1 MNNFLISYYLTS
13 RLGGE
18 LIIGIL
24 IIIAGF
30 MFGIDNII
38 AFIVGCFVFF
48 LSKEILNELAK
59 DSSSIV
65 VSIFVP
71 FIGAAALGYLA
82 WALNCEEKQLKDV
95 KSEVQVQQVQQ
106 NLTQQDKVYYIQ
118 NSLMFEG
125 TALDGKWGK
134 KTMRAAQKYSGSSAT
149 SIDELYEAVRAKKRG
164 QKIKFK
170 S

>member
-71 FIGAAALGYLA
+71 LIGAAAVGYLA

-118 NSLMFEG
+118 RSLMFG
-125 TALDGKWGK
+125 SYGVAIDGKWGK

-149 SIDELYEAVRAKKRG
+149 SIDELYEAVRAKKEGKR
-164 QKIKFK
+164 
-170 S
+170 

>member
-30 MFGIDNII
+30 MFGINNII
-38 AFIVGCFVFF
+38 AFIIGCFVFF

-59 DSSSIV
+59 DSSSIM
-65 VSIFVP
+65 VSTFVP
-71 FIGAAALGYLA
+71 LIGAAALGYLA
-82 WALNCEEKQLKDV
+82 GALNYEEEQPKEL
-95 KSEVQVQQVQQ
+95 KSEVQVQQAQQ
-106 NLTQQDKVYYIQ
+106 NSTQQDKIYYIQ
-118 NSLMFEG
+118 NSLMFKG
-125 TALDGKWGK
+125 AALDGKFGK

-149 SIDELYEAVRAKKRG
+149 SIDELYEAVKTKKESER
-164 QKIKFK
+164 
-170 S
+170 

>member
-30 MFGIDNII
+30 MFGINNII
-38 AFIVGCFVFF
+38 AFIIGCFVFF

-59 DSSSIV
+59 DSSSIM
-65 VSIFVP
+65 VSTFVP
-71 FIGAAALGYLA
+71 LIGAAALGYLA
-82 WALNCEEKQLKDV
+82 GALNYEEKQPEVFKP
-95 KSEVQVQQVQQ
+95 EVQVQQAQQ
-106 NLTQQDKVYYIQ
+106 NLTQQDKIYYIQ
-118 NSLMFEG
+118 NSLMFKG
-125 TALDGKWGK
+125 AALDGKWGK

-149 SIDELYEAVRAKKRG
+149 SIDELYEAVKAKKESER
-164 QKIKFK
+164 
-170 S
+170 

>member
-30 MFGIDNII
+30 MFGINNII
-38 AFIVGCFVFF
+38 AFIIGCFVFF

-59 DSSSIV
+59 DSSSIM
-65 VSIFVP
+65 VSTFVP
-71 FIGAAALGYLA
+71 LIGAAALGYLA
-82 WALNCEEKQLKDV
+82 GALNYEEEQPKEL
-95 KSEVQVQQVQQ
+95 KSEVQVQQTQQ
-106 NLTQQDKVYYIQ
+106 YLTQQDKIYYIQ
-118 NSLMFEG
+118 NSLMFKG
-125 TALDGKWGK
+125 AALDGKFGK

-149 SIDELYEAVRAKKRG
+149 SIDELYEAVKAKK
-164 QKIKFK
+164 K
-170 S
+170 SER

>member
-30 MFGIDNII
+30 MFGINNII
-38 AFIVGCFVFF
+38 AFIIGCFVFF

-59 DSSSIV
+59 DSSSIM
-65 VSIFVP
+65 VSTFVP
-71 FIGAAALGYLA
+71 LIGAAALGYLA
-82 WALNCEEKQLKDV
+82 GALNYEEEQPKEL
-95 KSEVQVQQVQQ
+95 KSEVQVQQAQQ
-106 NLTQQDKVYYIQ
+106 NLTQQDKIYYIQ
-118 NSLMFEG
+118 NSLMFKG
-125 TALDGKWGK
+125 AALDGKFGK

-149 SIDELYEAVRAKKRG
+149 SIDELYKAVKAKKESER
-164 QKIKFK
+164 
-170 S
+170 

>member
-30 MFGIDNII
+30 MFGINNII
-38 AFIVGCFVFF
+38 AFIIGCFVFF

-59 DSSSIV
+59 DSSSIM
-65 VSIFVP
+65 VSTFVP
-71 FIGAAALGYLA
+71 LIGAAALGYLA
-82 WALNCEEKQLKDV
+82 GALNYEEEQPKELKP
-95 KSEVQVQQVQQ
+95 EVQVQQAQQ
-106 NLTQQDKVYYIQ
+106 NLTQQDKIYYIQ

-125 TALDGKWGK
+125 AALDGKFGK

-149 SIDELYEAVRAKKRG
+149 SIDELYEAVKAKKESER
-164 QKIKFK
+164 
-170 S
+170 

>member
-13 RLGGE
+13 RLGSE

-30 MFGIDNII
+30 MFGINNII
-38 AFIVGCFVFF
+38 AFIIGCFVFF

-59 DSSSIV
+59 DSSSIM
-65 VSIFVP
+65 VSTFVP
-71 FIGAAALGYLA
+71 LIGAAALGYLA
-82 WALNCEEKQLKDV
+82 GALNYEDEQPKELKF
-95 KSEVQVQQVQQ
+95 EVQVQQAQQ

-118 NSLMFEG
+118 SSLMFKG
-125 TALDGKWGK
+125 AALDGKFSK

-149 SIDELYEAVRAKKRG
+149 SIDELYEAVKAKKEGRR
-164 QKIKFK
+164 
-170 S
+170 

>member
-71 FIGAAALGYLA
+71 LIGAAALGYLA

-118 NSLMFEG
+118 RSLMFG
-125 TALDGKWGK
+125 SYGVAIDGKWGK

-149 SIDELYEAVRAKKRG
+149 SIDELYEAVRAKKEGKR
-164 QKIKFK
+164 
-170 S
+170 

>member
-30 MFGIDNII
+30 MFGINNII
-38 AFIVGCFVFF
+38 AFIIGCFVFF

-59 DSSSIV
+59 DSSSIM
-65 VSIFVP
+65 VSTFVP
-71 FIGAAALGYLA
+71 LIGAAALGYLA
-82 WALNCEEKQLKDV
+82 GALNYEEEQPKEL
-95 KSEVQVQQVQQ
+95 KSEVQVQQAQQ
-106 NLTQQDKVYYIQ
+106 NLTQQDKIYYIQ

-125 TALDGKWGK
+125 AALDGKFGK
-134 KTMRAAQKYSGSSAT
+134 KTMRAAQKYSGSSAI
-149 SIDELYEAVRAKKRG
+149 SIDELYEAVKAKKESER
-164 QKIKFK
+164 
-170 S
+170 

>member
-30 MFGIDNII
+30 MFGINNII
-38 AFIVGCFVFF
+38 AFIIGCFVFF

-59 DSSSIV
+59 DSSSIM
-65 VSIFVP
+65 VSTFVP
-71 FIGAAALGYLA
+71 LIGAAALGYLA
-82 WALNCEEKQLKDV
+82 GALNYEEEQPKEL
-95 KSEVQVQQVQQ
+95 KSEVQVQQAQQ
-106 NLTQQDKVYYIQ
+106 NLTQQDKIYYIQ
-118 NSLMFEG
+118 NSLMFKG
-125 TALDGKWGK
+125 AALDGKWGK

-149 SIDELYEAVRAKKRG
+149 SIDELYEAVKTKKESER
-164 QKIKFK
+164 
-170 S
+170 

>member
-71 FIGAAALGYLA
+71 LIGAAALGYLA

-134 KTMRAAQKYSGSSAT
+134 KTMLAAQKYSGSSAT
-149 SIDELYEAVRAKKRG
+149 SIDELYEVVKAKKEGKR
-164 QKIKFK
+164 
-170 S
+170 

>member
-30 MFGIDNII
+30 MFGINNII

-59 DSSSIV
+59 DSSSIM
-65 VSIFVP
+65 VSTFVP
-71 FIGAAALGYLA
+71 LIGAAALGYLA
-82 WALNCEEKQLKDV
+82 GALNYEEEQPKEPKP
-95 KSEVQVQQVQQ
+95 EVQVQQVQQ
-106 NLTQQDKVYYIQ
+106 NLTQQDKIYYIQ
-118 NSLMFEG
+118 NSLMFKG
-125 TALDGKWGK
+125 AALDGKFGK
-134 KTMRAAQKYSGSSAT
+134 KTMRAAQKYSGSYAT
-149 SIDELYEAVRAKKRG
+149 SIDELYEAVKAKKESER
-164 QKIKFK
+164 
-170 S
+170 

>member
-30 MFGIDNII
+30 MFGINNII
-38 AFIVGCFVFF
+38 AFIIGCFVFF

-59 DSSSIV
+59 DSSSIM
-65 VSIFVP
+65 VSTFVP
-71 FIGAAALGYLA
+71 LIGAAALGYLA
-82 WALNCEEKQLKDV
+82 GALNYEEKQPEEFKP
-95 KSEVQVQQVQQ
+95 EVQVQQAQQ

-118 NSLMFEG
+118 NSLMFKG
-125 TALDGKWGK
+125 AALDGKWGK

-149 SIDELYEAVRAKKRG
+149 SIDELYEAVKAKKESER
-164 QKIKFK
+164 
-170 S
+170 

>member
-30 MFGIDNII
+30 MFGINNII
-38 AFIVGCFVFF
+38 AFIIGCFVFF

-59 DSSSIV
+59 DSSSIM
-65 VSIFVP
+65 VSTFVP
-71 FIGAAALGYLA
+71 LIGAAALGYLA
-82 WALNCEEKQLKDV
+82 GALNYEDEQPKEL
-95 KSEVQVQQVQQ
+95 KSEVQVQQAQQ
-106 NLTQQDKVYYIQ
+106 NLTQQDKIYYIQ
-118 NSLMFEG
+118 NSLMFKG
-125 TALDGKWGK
+125 AALDGKFGK

-149 SIDELYEAVRAKKRG
+149 SIDELYEAVKAKKESER
-164 QKIKFK
+164 
-170 S
+170 

>member
-30 MFGIDNII
+30 MFGINNII
-38 AFIVGCFVFF
+38 AFIIGCFVFF

-59 DSSSIV
+59 DSSNIM
-65 VSIFVP
+65 VSTFVP
-71 FIGAAALGYLA
+71 LIGAAALGYLA
-82 WALNCEEKQLKDV
+82 GALNYEEEQPKEL
-95 KSEVQVQQVQQ
+95 KSEVQVQQAQQ
-106 NLTQQDKVYYIQ
+106 NLTQQDYIQ

-125 TALDGKWGK
+125 AALDGKFGK

-149 SIDELYEAVRAKKRG
+149 SIDELYEAVKAKKESER
-164 QKIKFK
+164 
-170 S
+170 

>member
-30 MFGIDNII
+30 MFGINNII
-38 AFIVGCFVFF
+38 AFIIGCFVFF

-59 DSSSIV
+59 DSSSIM
-65 VSIFVP
+65 VSTFVP
-71 FIGAAALGYLA
+71 LIGAAALGYLA
-82 WALNCEEKQLKDV
+82 GALNYEEEQPKEL
-95 KSEVQVQQVQQ
+95 KSEVQVQQAQQ

-118 NSLMFEG
+118 SSLMFKG
-125 TALDGKWGK
+125 AALDGKFGK

-149 SIDELYEAVRAKKRG
+149 SIDELYEAVKTKKESER
-164 QKIKFK
+164 
-170 S
+170 

>member
-30 MFGIDNII
+30 MFGINNII
-38 AFIVGCFVFF
+38 AFIIGCFVFF

-59 DSSSIV
+59 DSSSIM
-65 VSIFVP
+65 VSTFVP
-71 FIGAAALGYLA
+71 LIGAAALGYLA
-82 WALNCEEKQLKDV
+82 GALNYEEEQPKEL
-95 KSEVQVQQVQQ
+95 KSEIQVQQAQQ
-106 NLTQQDKVYYIQ
+106 NLTQQDKIYYIQ
-118 NSLMFEG
+118 NSLMFKG
-125 TALDGKWGK
+125 AALDGKFGK

-149 SIDELYEAVRAKKRG
+149 SIDELYEAVKAKKESER
-164 QKIKFK
+164 
-170 S
+170 

>member
-59 DSSSIV
+59 DSSSIM
-65 VSIFVP
+65 VSTFVP
-71 FIGAAALGYLA
+71 LIGAAALGYLA

-118 NSLMFEG
+118 RSLMFG
-125 TALDGKWGK
+125 SYGVAIDGKWGK

-149 SIDELYEAVRAKKRG
+149 SIDELYEAVRAKKEGKR
-164 QKIKFK
+164 
-170 S
+170 

>member
-30 MFGIDNII
+30 MFGINNII
-38 AFIVGCFVFF
+38 AFIIGCFVFF

-59 DSSSIV
+59 DSSSIM
-65 VSIFVP
+65 VSTFVP
-71 FIGAAALGYLA
+71 LIGAAALGYLA
-82 WALNCEEKQLKDV
+82 GALNYEDEQPKEL
-95 KSEVQVQQVQQ
+95 KSEVQVQQAQQ

-118 NSLMFEG
+118 NSLMFKGE
-125 TALDGKWGK
+125 ALDGKFGK
-134 KTMRAAQKYSGSSAT
+134 KTMQAAQKYSGSSAT
-149 SIDELYEAVRAKKRG
+149 SIDELYEAVRAKKEGKR
-164 QKIKFK
+164 
-170 S
+170 

>member
-30 MFGIDNII
+30 MFGINNII
-38 AFIVGCFVFF
+38 AFIIGCFVFF

-59 DSSSIV
+59 DSSSIM
-65 VSIFVP
+65 VSTFVP
-71 FIGAAALGYLA
+71 LIGAAALGYLA
-82 WALNCEEKQLKDV
+82 GALNYEEEQPKEL
-95 KSEVQVQQVQQ
+95 KSEVQVQQEQQ
-106 NLTQQDKVYYIQ
+106 NLTQQDKIYYIQ
-118 NSLMFEG
+118 NSLMFKG
-125 TALDGKWGK
+125 AALDGKFGK

-149 SIDELYEAVRAKKRG
+149 SIDGLYEAVRAKKEGRR
-164 QKIKFK
+164 
-170 S
+170 

>member
-30 MFGIDNII
+30 MFGINNII
-38 AFIVGCFVFF
+38 AFIIGCFVFF

-59 DSSSIV
+59 DSSSIM
-65 VSIFVP
+65 VSTFVP
-71 FIGAAALGYLA
+71 LIGAAALGYLA
-82 WALNCEEKQLKDV
+82 GALNYEEEQPKEL
-95 KSEVQVQQVQQ
+95 KSEVQVQQAQQ
-106 NLTQQDKVYYIQ
+106 NLTQQDKIYYIQ
-118 NSLMFEG
+118 NSLMFKG
-125 TALDGKWGK
+125 AALDGKWGK

-149 SIDELYEAVRAKKRG
+149 SIDELYEAVKAKKESER
-164 QKIKFK
+164 
-170 S
+170 

>member
-30 MFGIDNII
+30 MFGINNII
-38 AFIVGCFVFF
+38 AFIIGCFVFF

-59 DSSSIV
+59 DSSSIM
-65 VSIFVP
+65 VSTFVP
-71 FIGAAALGYLA
+71 LIGAAALGYLA
-82 WALNCEEKQLKDV
+82 GALNYEDEQPKEL
-95 KSEVQVQQVQQ
+95 KSEVQVQQAQQ

-118 NSLMFEG
+118 SSLMFKG
-125 TALDGKWGK
+125 AALDGKFGK
-134 KTMRAAQKYSGSSAT
+134 KTMQAAQKYSGSSAT
-149 SIDELYEAVRAKKRG
+149 SIDELYEAVKAKKESER
-164 QKIKFK
+164 
-170 S
+170 

>member
-30 MFGIDNII
+30 MFGINNII
-38 AFIVGCFVFF
+38 AFIIGCFVFF

-59 DSSSIV
+59 DSSSIM
-65 VSIFVP
+65 VSTFVP
-71 FIGAAALGYLA
+71 LIGAAALGYLA
-82 WALNCEEKQLKDV
+82 GALNYEEEQPKEL
-95 KSEVQVQQVQQ
+95 KSEVQVQQAQQ

-118 NSLMFEG
+118 SSLMFKG
-125 TALDGKWGK
+125 AALDGKFGK
-134 KTMRAAQKYSGSSAT
+134 KTMQAAQKYSGSSAT
-149 SIDELYEAVRAKKRG
+149 SIDELYEAVRAKKEGRR
-164 QKIKFK
+164 
-170 S
+170 

>member
-30 MFGIDNII
+30 MFGINNII
-38 AFIVGCFVFF
+38 AFIIGCFVFF

-59 DSSSIV
+59 DSSSIM
-65 VSIFVP
+65 VSTFVP
-71 FIGAAALGYLA
+71 LIGAAALGYLA
-82 WALNCEEKQLKDV
+82 GALNYEEEQPKEFKP
-95 KSEVQVQQVQQ
+95 EVQVQQTQQ
-106 NLTQQDKVYYIQ
+106 NLTQQDKIYYIQ
-118 NSLMFEG
+118 NSLMFKG
-125 TALDGKWGK
+125 AALDGKFGK

-149 SIDELYEAVRAKKRG
+149 SIDELYEAVKAKKESER
-164 QKIKFK
+164 
-170 S
+170 

>member
-30 MFGIDNII
+30 MFGINNII
-38 AFIVGCFVFF
+38 AFIIGCFVFF

-59 DSSSIV
+59 DSSSIM
-65 VSIFVP
+65 VSTFVP
-71 FIGAAALGYLA
+71 LIGAAALGYLA
-82 WALNCEEKQLKDV
+82 GALNYEDEQPKEL
-95 KSEVQVQQVQQ
+95 KSEVQVQQAQQ

-118 NSLMFEG
+118 NSLMFKG
-125 TALDGKWGK
+125 AALDGKFGK

-149 SIDELYEAVRAKKRG
+149 SIDELYEAVKAKKESER
-164 QKIKFK
+164 
-170 S
+170 

>member
-30 MFGIDNII
+30 MFGINNII
-38 AFIVGCFVFF
+38 AFIIGCFVFF

-59 DSSSIV
+59 DSSSIM
-65 VSIFVP
+65 VSTFVP
-71 FIGAAALGYLA
+71 LIGAAALGYLA
-82 WALNCEEKQLKDV
+82 GALNYEEEQPKEL
-95 KSEVQVQQVQQ
+95 KSEVQVQQAQQ
-106 NLTQQDKVYYIQ
+106 NLTQQDKIYYIQ
-118 NSLMFEG
+118 NSLMFKG
-125 TALDGKWGK
+125 AALDGKFGK

-149 SIDELYEAVRAKKRG
+149 SIDELYEAVKVKKESER
-164 QKIKFK
+164 
-170 S
+170 

>member
-13 RLGGE
+13 RLGSE

-30 MFGIDNII
+30 MFGINNII
-38 AFIVGCFVFF
+38 AFIIGCFVFF

-59 DSSSIV
+59 DSSSIM
-65 VSIFVP
+65 VSTFVP
-71 FIGAAALGYLA
+71 LIGAAALGYLA
-82 WALNCEEKQLKDV
+82 GALNYEDEQPKELKF
-95 KSEVQVQQVQQ
+95 EVQVQQAQQ

-118 NSLMFEG
+118 SSLMFKG
-125 TALDGKWGK
+125 AALDGKFGK

-149 SIDELYEAVRAKKRG
+149 SIDELYEAVKAKKEGRR
-164 QKIKFK
+164 
-170 S
+170 

>member
-30 MFGIDNII
+30 MFGINNII
-38 AFIVGCFVFF
+38 AFIIGCFVFF

-59 DSSSIV
+59 DSSSIM
-65 VSIFVP
+65 VSTFVP
-71 FIGAAALGYLA
+71 LIGAAALGYLA
-82 WALNCEEKQLKDV
+82 GALNYEEEQPKEL
-95 KSEVQVQQVQQ
+95 KSELQVQQEQQ
-106 NLTQQDKVYYIQ
+106 NLTQQDKIYYIQ
-118 NSLMFEG
+118 NSLMFKG
-125 TALDGKWGK
+125 AALDGKFGK

-149 SIDELYEAVRAKKRG
+149 SIDELYEAVKAKKESER
-164 QKIKFK
+164 
-170 S
+170 

>member
-1 MNNFLISYYLTS
+1 
-13 RLGGE
+13 
-18 LIIGIL
+18 
-24 IIIAGF
+24 

-71 FIGAAALGYLA
+71 LIGAAALGYLA

-149 SIDELYEAVRAKKRG
+149 SIDELYEVVKAKKEGKR
-164 QKIKFK
+164 
-170 S
+170 